1 MEFMMKLINMFF
13 LLISFTSALFADVNQ
28 DFLESL
34 THDDFPRAESLLK
47 DGADIN
53 MEVVYYGSPLLWAVL
68 QNDMGKVR
76 FLVSH
81 GADVNKEWVDSF
93 PLMFAVRASNLEMV
107 RFLIE
112 NGANLKIASGVYKHV
127 PLVEA
132 TLFGKIDIFNYL
144 IEQNVDVNIRNDGG
158 STALHWATEHY
169 IEMVHRLVS
178 RGAQVNLQNNDGY
191 TALSKAV
198 MRNNGEIVKFLLH
211 CGADT
216 TLKTFDKTA
225 LEWCLGSKDPNYE
238 IAKYLENFELFK
250 NDPWFFMENQALPFN
265 ELSYTSLEQLLL
277 WSIALNYYDVFEK
290 LLTQGISPNTCDEY
304 RFTALM
310 YASMLNRK
318 DMVKALVIHP
328 KININA
334 RNKYGKNAMQ
344 LAADRGY
351 WNIATWLLMA
361 QKYQVAIAV

>member
-1 MEFMMKLINMFF
+1 
-13 LLISFTSALFADVNQ
+13 
-28 DFLESL
+28 
-34 THDDFPRAESLLK
+34 
-47 DGADIN
+47 
-53 MEVVYYGSPLLWAVL
+53 
-68 QNDMGKVR
+68 
-76 FLVSH
+76 
-81 GADVNKEWVDSF
+81 
-93 PLMFAVRASNLEMV
+93 
-107 RFLIE
+107 
-112 NGANLKIASGVYKHV
+112 
-127 PLVEA
+127 
-132 TLFGKIDIFNYL
+132 
-144 IEQNVDVNIRNDGG
+144 
-158 STALHWATEHY
+158 
-169 IEMVHRLVS
+169 
-178 RGAQVNLQNNDGY
+178 
-191 TALSKAV
+191 
-198 MRNNGEIVKFLLH
+198 
-211 CGADT
+211 
-216 TLKTFDKTA
+216 
-225 LEWCLGSKDPNYE
+225 
-238 IAKYLENFELFK
+238 
-250 NDPWFFMENQALPFN
+250 MENQALPFN